1 MIDFLRG
8 LISHVESEY
17 VVLDV
22 RDVGYRV
29 FTPNPYAFAGK
40 EDAVTIYIHHHVRED
55 AILLYGFESREEQ
68 TLFRKLLEV
77 SGIGP
82 RVALGILAGGR
93 PDAVIGAIQQENI
106 AFLTRLPGIGKKT
119 AQRMILDLKD
129 KLAGFATDAG
139 LLAAAGLAPHQPVSA
154 ASAQQGAGTA
164 WEEARDGLSALG
176 YTAAELDKAWSALAP
191 SVTADE
197 TVDSL
202 MKRALQQLFK
212 G

>member
-8 LISHVESEY
+8 TVAHVEAEY
-17 VVLDV
+17 VVMDV
-22 RDVGYRV
+22 RDIGYRV
-29 FTPNPYAFAGK
+29 YTPNPYAFPISD
-40 EDAVTIYIHHHVRED
+40 EVIMVYIHHHVRED
-55 AILLYGFESREEQ
+55 AILLYGFETRDEQ

-93 PDAVIGAIQQENI
+93 PDAVIAAIQQENLV
-106 AFLTRLPGIGKKT
+106 FLTKLPGIGKKT

-129 KLAGFATDAG
+129 KLSGYLSDAG
-139 LLAAAGLAPHQPVSA
+139 LLAVAGLAP
-154 ASAQQGAGTA
+154 AQSSRGLTSQGTGTV
-164 WEEARDGLSALG
+164 WEEAREALEALG
-176 YTAAELDKAWSALAP
+176 YTAAELDKAWVTLQP
-191 SVTADE
+191 TVTAEE

-202 MKRALQQLFK
+202 VKRALQQLFK

>member
-40 EDAVTIYIHHHVRED
+40 EEAVTIYIHHHVRED

-176 YTAAELDKAWSALAP
+176 YTAAELDKAWNALAP